1 MNILRMGKKKEDVP
15 AMPAQPEVPSGP
27 PTDRV
32 INMRQQSF
40 SNSQIVSILQKD
52 GFSSPQIFDAMNQA
66 DIKGSVDNI
75 PSNVLGPAEVEN
87 PMQIP
92 DQNIQQPYPNAQQPQ
107 QYPQFQAQPGS
118 SMEESVE
125 EIAEAIIDEKW
136 NELVKNINKII
147 EWKDKTESRI
157 AEIEQKFKDLKND
170 FDALHKGVLG
180 KVGEYDQNIVNIG
193 SEIKAMEKV
202 FQKILPTFTEDVNTL
217 SRLTTELKKKKS

>member
-1 MNILRMGKKKEDVP
+1 MDILRIGKKKEDVP
-15 AMPAQPEVPSGP
+15 APPAQPQVPSGP

-32 INMRQQSF
+32 INMRQQGF
-40 SNSQIVSILQKD
+40 TNSQIVNTLQND
-52 GFSSPQIFDAMNQA
+52 GFGSPQIFDAMNQA

-87 PMQIP
+87 PMQIQTP
-92 DQNIQQPYPNAQQPQ
+92 NQNAQQPNPNAQ
-107 QYPQFQAQPGS
+107 QYPQFQAPPGG

-180 KVGEYDQNIVNIG
+180 KVGEYDQNIINIG

-217 SRLTTELKKKKS
+217 SRLTTDLKKKK